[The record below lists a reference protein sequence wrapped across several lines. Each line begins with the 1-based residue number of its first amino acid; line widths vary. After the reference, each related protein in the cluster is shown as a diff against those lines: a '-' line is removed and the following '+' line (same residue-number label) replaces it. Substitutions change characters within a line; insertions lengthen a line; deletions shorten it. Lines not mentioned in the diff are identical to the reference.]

1 MSLSKDIQEAINDQI
16 HHEFLS
22 AYVYLAMSAYLE
34 AASLKGFSHWMRIQA
49 KEEVNHAMKLFDY
62 VNDRNGRVELKAL
75 EKPPFEFKSVLATF
89 EQALEHEKKVTQLIH
104 SLYEKATKEG
114 DYATQVQLT
123 WFIAEQVEEEA
134 TATEVVDRLKIAG
147 NDGAALLILDRELGA
162 RADEPADE

>member
-34 AASLKGFSHWMRIQA
+34 AASFKGFAHWMRLQA
-49 KEEVNHAMKLFDY
+49 EEESNHAMKLFDY

-75 EKPPFEFKSVLATF
+75 EKPPLEFKSVLATF

-104 SLYEKATKEG
+104 NLYEKATREG

-123 WFIAEQVEEEA
+123 WFITEQVEEEA

-147 NDGAALLILDRELGA
+147 NDGAALLMLDRELGA
-162 RADEPADE
+162 RSAGADD